1 MDLSPLH
8 LFRRV
13 SWGIADQG
21 VSSLGN
27 LLLGILV
34 IKALDVEGFG
44 AFSLA
49 FVTFGFVLSASR
61 GSSTDPLL
69 VRFSGPGGPEWSRGV
84 AAASGT
90 ALLTGLITGA
100 ICVVIG
106 VLLPGALGGGFI
118 ALGVGLPGI
127 LLQDSYRFAFFSH
140 GQGAKAFLNDLLW
153 AMLQVASVGV
163 LILTGTATVV
173 TCLLAFGGSAA
184 VAALVG
190 RQQCGVWP
198 SPRAARGWLAAH
210 GDLGGRY
217 LVENVAVGGA
227 RQIRMFA
234 VGAIAGLAAVGEL
247 RAAEILLGP
256 FMVLMSGVSQ
266 VAVPEAAAVL
276 ARAPDR
282 LRRFGFWLAVLPA
295 GAAVLWSVV
304 LYLTLP
310 LGAGEALLGEL
321 WQPAAELL
329 VPLTGVVA
337 IGCYHNACT
346 AVVRAL
352 GAARRSLVAQ
362 VGNAA
367 LYVLGGALGAA
378 HSGALGSSWGVLGAS
393 ILGAVIWHHQVRA
406 GISEHAAAPGV
417 ASAVGRTSPRAPV
430 GRRARW

>member
-1 MDLSPLH
+1 MDLRSMH

-21 VSSLGN
+21 VSSMGN
-27 LLLGILV
+27 LLLGIMV

-49 FVTFGFVLSASR
+49 FVTFSFVLSASR

-69 VRFSGPGGPEWSRGV
+69 VRFSGLAGPAWSRAV

-90 ALLTGLITGA
+90 ALLTGVVTGA
-100 ICVVIG
+100 VCVVIG
-106 VLLPGALGGGFI
+106 VLLPGSLGGGFI
-118 ALGVGLPGI
+118 ALGVGLPAI
-127 LLQDSYRFAFFSH
+127 LLQDSYRFAFFSQ
-140 GQGAKAFLNDLLW
+140 GQGAKAFVNDLLW
-153 AMLQVASVGV
+153 AVLQVASVG
-163 LILTGTATVV
+163 LLLMTGTATVV

-184 VAALVG
+184 VAAAVG
-190 RQQCGVWP
+190 LRQSGVWP
-198 SPRAARGWLAAH
+198 APRAARGWLAEH

-247 RAAEILLGP
+247 RAAEIMLGP
-256 FMVLMSGVSQ
+256 FFVLMSGISQ

-282 LRRFGFWLAVLPA
+282 LRRFCFWLAVLPA
-295 GAAVLWSVV
+295 GAAVLWGSV
-304 LYLTLP
+304 LYLVLP
-310 LGAGEALLGEL
+310 LGAGEALLDEL
-321 WQPAAELL
+321 WKPAAALL
-329 VPLTGVVA
+329 IPLTGVVA

-346 AVVRAL
+346 SVVRAL
-352 GAARRSLVAQ
+352 GASRRSLLAQ

-378 HSGALGSSWGVLGAS
+378 HSGAMGSSWGVLVAS
-393 ILGAVIWHHQVRA
+393 ILGAVLWHHQVRA
-406 GISEHAAAPGV
+406 GISDHLALPREV
-417 ASAVGRTSPRAPV
+417 SPVR
-430 GRRARW
+430 